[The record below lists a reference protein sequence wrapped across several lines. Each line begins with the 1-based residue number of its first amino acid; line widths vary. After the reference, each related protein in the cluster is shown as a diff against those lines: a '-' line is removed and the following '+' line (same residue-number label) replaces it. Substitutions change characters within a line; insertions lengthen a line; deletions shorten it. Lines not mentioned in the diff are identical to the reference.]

1 MSNERH
7 TITDAVFKHALFD
20 EENLEVND
28 FHNLQDMIDGDI
40 DTLFDSE
47 SYFSGENIINHYM
60 YRMEHA

>member
-28 FHNLQDMIDGDI
+28 FHNLQDM
-40 DTLFDSE
+40 T
-47 SYFSGENIINHYM
+47 
-60 YRMEHA
+60 